1 MGKGSTLCQ
10 KCEEFMENKNSCK
23 ENFEMVKTELQDMEA
38 IADFFSNP
46 MIKSG
51 MEMLGEIPG
60 IGSLAKNLL
69 EQEVA
74 GFQKR
79 KREEFLSYITES
91 GELIAKSD
99 VADVPF
105 LMELA
110 RTLEVLNRL
119 ATNEKVLYIANLFK
133 HTFLLAGD
141 RDIDLYEE
149 NLKRLEELSIR
160 EITILAKLHQYKYN
174 NEAFY
179 EDIRKDCGIE
189 KDEVKNILSAVTRT
203 GFCKEKVGTYL
214 GYEGDVYY
222 TTSLFESFLKCI
234 GVCAEETESER
245 DG

>member
-1 MGKGSTLCQ
+1 
-10 KCEEFMENKNSCK
+10 MENKNSCK
-23 ENFEMVKTELQDMEA
+23 ENFEMAKTELQDMEA

-160 EITILAKLHQYKYN
+160 
-174 NEAFY
+174 
-179 EDIRKDCGIE
+179 
-189 KDEVKNILSAVTRT
+189 
-203 GFCKEKVGTYL
+203 
-214 GYEGDVYY
+214 
-222 TTSLFESFLKCI
+222 
-234 GVCAEETESER
+234 
-245 DG
+245 

>member
-1 MGKGSTLCQ
+1 
-10 KCEEFMENKNSCK
+10 MENKNSCK
-23 ENFEMVKTELQDMEA
+23 ENFEMAKTELQDMEA

-149 NLKRLEELSIR
+149 NLKRLEEL
-160 EITILAKLHQYKYN
+160 A
-174 NEAFY
+174 
-179 EDIRKDCGIE
+179 
-189 KDEVKNILSAVTRT
+189 
-203 GFCKEKVGTYL
+203 
-214 GYEGDVYY
+214 
-222 TTSLFESFLKCI
+222 SLTE
-234 GVCAEETESER
+234 EETERMRRSAWEHWKHCCCSSALLPALFPEAAKK
-245 DG
+245 GGKGQ

>member
-1 MGKGSTLCQ
+1 
-10 KCEEFMENKNSCK
+10 
-23 ENFEMVKTELQDMEA
+23 MEA

-60 IGSLAKNLL
+60 IGCLAKNLL

-133 HTFLLAGD
+133 H
-141 RDIDLYEE
+141 
-149 NLKRLEELSIR
+149 
-160 EITILAKLHQYKYN
+160 
-174 NEAFY
+174 AF
-179 EDIRKDCGIE
+179 CWQ
-189 KDEVKNILSAVTRT
+189 
-203 GFCKEKVGTYL
+203 GT
-214 GYEGDVYY
+214 
-222 TTSLFESFLKCI
+222 
-234 GVCAEETESER
+234 ETLTCMR
-245 DG
+245 RI

>member
-1 MGKGSTLCQ
+1 MQ
-10 KCEEFMENKNSCK
+10 
-23 ENFEMVKTELQDMEA
+23 
-38 IADFFSNP
+38 IFSNP

-74 GFQKR
+74 EFQKER

-91 GELIAKSD
+91 EELIAKSD

-141 RDIDLYEE
+141 RDIDLY
-149 NLKRLEELSIR
+149 
-160 EITILAKLHQYKYN
+160 
-174 NEAFY
+174 
-179 EDIRKDCGIE
+179 
-189 KDEVKNILSAVTRT
+189 
-203 GFCKEKVGTYL
+203 
-214 GYEGDVYY
+214 
-222 TTSLFESFLKCI
+222 
-234 GVCAEETESER
+234 
-245 DG
+245 

>member
-1 MGKGSTLCQ
+1 
-10 KCEEFMENKNSCK
+10 MEKKNSCK
-23 ENFEMVKTELQDMEA
+23 ENFEMTKTELQDMEA

-60 IGSLAKNLL
+60 IGCLAKNLL

-79 KREEFLSYITES
+79 KREEFLSYITQS

-133 HTFLLAGD
+133 HAFLLAGD

-203 GFCKEKVGTYL
+203 GFCKEKVGAYL

-222 TTSLFESFLKCI
+222 TTPLFESFLKCI
-234 GVCAEETESER
+234 GVCAEEAERER

>member
-1 MGKGSTLCQ
+1 
-10 KCEEFMENKNSCK
+10 MENKNSCK

-60 IGSLAKNLL
+60 IGCLAKNLL

-174 NEAFY
+174 N
-179 EDIRKDCGIE
+179 
-189 KDEVKNILSAVTRT
+189 KNILSAVTRT
-203 GFCKEKVGTYL
+203 GFCKEKVGAYL

-222 TTSLFESFLKCI
+222 TTPLFESFLKCI
-234 GVCAEETESER
+234 GVRAEETESER